1 MCVNKR
7 TSARVCVYMCV
18 LGEGR
23 GGGPSILYD
32 PNPFSGFLFINFTNY
47 MVCLKDSSRLTD
59 RNRNYVNQ
67 NLIPI

>member
-1 MCVNKR
+1 MCKQAHER
-7 TSARVCVYMCV
+7 ARLCIYVCV
-18 LGEGR
+18 GAGR
-23 GGGPSILYD
+23 GGGSSTLYD

-67 NLIPI
+67 NLIPV